1 MLDVKTLG
9 NNIKAQRKKRGL
21 TQQVFADVLGVSF
34 QAVSNWERGIAPPD
48 LENTLAIASY
58 FGVLVD
64 DLFRSKGAETFLGID
79 GGGTKTELAVV
90 SSDGYVFSR
99 AVYSGCNPNDLGF
112 SKTLELLGRGISDML
127 VKFPSIKHA
136 FLGVAGAGTGDYA
149 KRLEAE
155 LRKQHP
161 NITFKIKNDAHNIFA
176 IDKNADMAVISGTGS
191 VVFARDKD
199 GYKRLGGWGY
209 LLDDAGSAF
218 GIGRDALREAL
229 FEEDMHEEMSL
240 LSTLLLKKLNTATVW
255 EHVNTIYSEGRSYI
269 ASLSSVVFDAYSKG
283 DLKAKEIVDKN
294 AKALARLLNAGVEI
308 YGAKPVAIASGGIF
322 EHHKDIICRHIA
334 AYSSVRLVTVDL
346 PQIFGA
352 CKEACSM
359 AGYKTGDE
367 FYDNFKKTYGGIE
380 K

>member
-1 MLDVKTLG
+1 MLDIRTLG

-21 TQQVFADVLGVSF
+21 TQQAFADVLGVSF
-34 QAVSNWERGIAPPD
+34 QAVSNWERGITPPD
-48 LENTLAIASY
+48 LENTLAIAEY
-58 FGVLVD
+58 FGVLMD
-64 DLFRSKGAETFLGID
+64 DLFRQESEELFLGID

-90 SSDGYVFSR
+90 SSDGYVLSR
-99 AVYSGCNPNDLGF
+99 AIYGGCNPNDIGF
-112 SKTLELLGRGISDML
+112 AKTLELLGRGISDML
-127 VKFPSIKHA
+127 VKLPSIKHA

-161 NITFKIKNDAHNIFA
+161 NITFKIKNDAHNLFA

-191 VVFARDKD
+191 VVFVRDND

-209 LLDDAGSAF
+209 LLDDEGSAF
-218 GIGRDALREAL
+218 GIGKDALREAL
-229 FEEDMHEEMSL
+229 FEEDMQKKRSL

-255 EHVNTIYSEGRSYI
+255 EHVNTIYSEGRPYI

-294 AKALARLLNAGVEI
+294 AEALAKLLNTGVEL
-308 YGAKPVAIASGGIF
+308 YGAKPVAIASGGVF
-322 EHHKDIICRHIA
+322 EHHKDIIIPHIA
-334 AYSSVRLVTVDL
+334 AYSSVKLVTVDL

-359 AGYKTGDE
+359 VGYEIGEE
-367 FYDNFKKTYGGIE
+367 FYANFKKTYGGIE